1 MLHSKILFCQF
12 QFKNAEQ
19 DEKGKQKVVGAFR
32 IPLKAK
38 KTIHFHL

>member
-1 MLHSKILFCQF
+1 MLHSKILSCHF